1 MCQSTGVS
9 AGGLRLPESHS
20 VRGEYVSDNVLK
32 SERLPTPRRAS
43 HAPRRNHVLSLL
55 ATEFNEADQAFGLF
69 DDFLRHETYD
79 SAFCQRLLTVAK
91 QRRAASWDIRRLAV
105 LMLEHQILK
114 LHPDDAD
121 DFDVLF
127 TQLNLKETRGSGG
140 GIVSLVLKEGY
151 STTDTRQFIREF
163 LDKLARL
170 QRVHDAVRGRN
181 TPETALR
188 DFIELSRHDCK
199 LSLARYL
206 FTPEEIVDEIL
217 SRLHATDGA
226 RDLDPSQPWFVE
238 EEVVRAYGCLPVFE
252 AIILKTLCQT
262 SKIYWASGTTSS
274 EINSLV
280 EYPESTVVLVIK
292 PPGSEIEFEIKRAGR
307 RGDHPL
313 TVVYARKGSAVPP
326 SHRLDG
332 GSMQWLLRYEANAA
346 SELSLMYRLVHG
358 TEAPI
363 PHYVSRSTIY
373 SVPVRDAEVQTL
385 RYFTESRLFEPG
397 FREMRAAMAQSV
409 AAFKAEGYGRFPDL
423 PGDLG
428 LTAQFISV
436 VAPAQAILSGTS
448 SFRLDKLAAYLSSDG
463 AQRYFDEN
471 VAIGSSRHRS
481 RRFADAVLE
490 EILGVYHPPDV
501 RYYSYRQ
508 YLTAAFAV
516 ASNRAR
522 ADGYYLSFVQQIARF
537 WGTLLAVRGF
547 TRGESFVARNVGLK
561 SVWVTGQWQVRII
574 FMDHDAVVIPGPRD
588 HDFYPQF
595 ALDGMALDETY
606 IWGGLPPEEL
616 ATSAVGYLQA
626 IYRVSDDLKEQ
637 GQSLARI
644 ALRDAYKNTQH
655 ALVTNAKL
663 RSLFD
668 AVFLK
673 RLPDW
678 DTLVRGYVQ
687 ITPDTP
693 ASTKWRDE
701 MRKMLAEKGY
711 DRHTTEVYLDSVRD
725 NRLFLERYR
734 YLFSNSG

>member
-1 MCQSTGVS
+1 
-9 AGGLRLPESHS
+9 
-20 VRGEYVSDNVLK
+20 VL
-32 SERLPTPRRAS
+32 
-43 HAPRRNHVLSLL
+43 NLL
-55 ATEFNEADQAFGLF
+55 ATEFDEADQAFAVF
-69 DDFLRHETYD
+69 DDFLRHEAYD
-79 SAFCQRLLTVAK
+79 SAFCQRLLTAAR
-91 QRRAASWDIRRLAV
+91 QRSSGSWDIRRLAV

-114 LHPDDAD
+114 LHPDDEIEF
-121 DFDVLF
+121 DFLF
-127 TQLNLKETRGSGG
+127 TQLNLKETRETGG
-140 GIVSLVLKEGY
+140 GIASSVLKEGY

-163 LDKLARL
+163 LDKLAR
-170 QRVHDAVRGRN
+170 QRRVHDAVRGRK
-181 TPETALR
+181 TPAAALR

-217 SRLHATDGA
+217 SHLRATDGA
-226 RDLDPSQPWFVE
+226 TDLDPSQPWFVE
-238 EEVVRAYGCLPVFE
+238 EEIVRANRSLPVFE
-252 AIILKTLCQT
+252 ATILKTLCRT
-262 SKIYWASGTTSS
+262 SKIYWTSGVTSS

-307 RGDHPL
+307 KGDHPL
-313 TVVYARKGSAVPP
+313 TVVYARKGSTVPP

-346 SELSLMYRLVHG
+346 SELSVIHRLVHG

-373 SVPVRDAEVQTL
+373 SVPVRGAEVQTL
-385 RYFTESRLFEPG
+385 IYFTDSRMFEQG
-397 FREMRAAMAQSV
+397 FREMRAAMAHSV
-409 AAFKAEGYGRFPDL
+409 AAFKAEGYGSFPDL

-448 SFRLDKLAAYLSSDG
+448 SFRLDKLAVYLSSDG
-463 AQRYFDEN
+463 AERYFDGN
-471 VAIGSSRHRS
+471 VAIGSSSHRS

-490 EILGVYHPPDV
+490 EILGAYHSPDV

-516 ASNRAR
+516 TSNRAR
-522 ADGYYLSFVQQIARF
+522 ADGYYLSFLQQIARF

-561 SVWVTGQWQVRII
+561 SVWVAGQWQVKII

-588 HDFYPQF
+588 QDFYPQL
-595 ALDGMALDETY
+595 ALDGMTLDETY

-616 ATSAVGYLQA
+616 ATSAVGHLQT

-637 GQSLARI
+637 GQSLARV
-644 ALRDAYKNTQH
+644 ALRDAYKTTQH
-655 ALVTNAKL
+655 SLVTNAKL

-678 DTLVRGYVQ
+678 DTLVRGYLQ

-693 ASTKWRDE
+693 ASTKWRDD

-711 DRHTTEVYLDSVRD
+711 DRRTSEAYLESVRD
-725 NRLFLERYR
+725 NRLFLERYS
-734 YLFSNSG
+734 YLFAHSG

>member
-1 MCQSTGVS
+1 
-9 AGGLRLPESHS
+9 
-20 VRGEYVSDNVLK
+20 VL
-32 SERLPTPRRAS
+32 
-43 HAPRRNHVLSLL
+43 NLL
-55 ATEFNEADQAFGLF
+55 ATEFDEADQAFALF
-69 DDFLRHETYD
+69 DDILRHEAYD
-79 SAFCQRLLTVAK
+79 NAFCQRLLTVAK
-91 QRRAASWDIRRLAV
+91 QRGSASWDIRKLAA

-114 LHPDDAD
+114 LHPDDVD
-121 DFDVLF
+121 EFDFIF
-127 TQLNLKETRGSGG
+127 TQLNLKETRGPDG
-140 GIVSLVLKEGY
+140 GIVSSVLKEGY
-151 STTDTRQFIREF
+151 STTDPRQFIREF
-163 LDKLARL
+163 LDKLARR

-181 TPETALR
+181 TPDTALR

-206 FTPEEIVDEIL
+206 FTPEEIVVEIL
-217 SRLHATDGA
+217 SRLRVTDGA

-238 EEVVRAYGCLPVFE
+238 EEIVRAHRSLPVFE
-252 AIILKTLCQT
+252 AMILKSLCQT

-280 EYPESTVVLVIK
+280 ECPESTVVLVIK

-313 TVVYARKGSAVPP
+313 TVVYARNGSAVPP

-346 SELSLMYRLVHG
+346 SELRLIYRLVHG
-358 TEAPI
+358 IEAPI

-385 RYFTESRLFEPG
+385 RYFTESRMYEQG

-409 AAFKAEGYGRFPDL
+409 AAFRAEGYGRFPDL

-463 AQRYFDEN
+463 AQRYFEEN
-471 VAIGSSRHRS
+471 VAIGSSRDRS

-490 EILGVYHPPDV
+490 EILGVYQPPDV
-501 RYYSYRQ
+501 RYDSYRQ
-508 YLTAAFAV
+508 YLAAAFAV

-522 ADGYYLSFVQQIARF
+522 ADGCYLSFVQQIARF

-561 SVWVTGQWQVRII
+561 SVWADGRWQVKII

-588 HDFYPQF
+588 RDFYPQF

-606 IWGGLPPEEL
+606 IWGGLPPEER
-616 ATSAVGYLQA
+616 ATSAVGHLQT

-655 ALVTNAKL
+655 ALATNAKL

-678 DTLVRGYVQ
+678 DTLVDGYLR

-701 MRKMLAEKGY
+701 MRKMLDEKGY
-711 DRHTTEVYLDSVRD
+711 DKRTCEAYLDSVRD
-725 NRLFLERYR
+725 NRWFLERYG
-734 YLFSNSG
+734 YLFDSSR

>member
-1 MCQSTGVS
+1 VTVHRRERRWTPDCPSPN
-9 AGGLRLPESHS
+9 LR
-20 VRGEYVSDNVLK
+20 
-32 SERLPTPRRAS
+32 
-43 HAPRRNHVLSLL
+43 SLL
-55 ATEFNEADQAFGLF
+55 ATEFDDAERALALF

-79 SAFCQRLLTVAK
+79 NAFCQRLLAVAR
-91 QRRAASWDIRRLAV
+91 QRTAALWNVRKLAV

-114 LHPDDAD
+114 LHPGDAD
-121 DFDVLF
+121 EFDYLF
-127 TQLNLKETRGSGG
+127 TQLNLKETRGTGG
-140 GIVSLVLKEGY
+140 GIASSVLKEGY
-151 STTDTRQFIREF
+151 STTETHQFTREF
-163 LDKLARL
+163 LDKLARGR
-170 QRVHDAVRGRN
+170 RVHDAVRGRN
-181 TPETALR
+181 TPDTALR
-188 DFIELSRHDCK
+188 DFIALSRHDCK

-206 FTPEEIVDEIL
+206 FTPQEIVDEIL
-217 SRLHATDGA
+217 SRLRVTDGA

-238 EEVVRAYGCLPVFE
+238 EEIVRATGCLPAFE
-252 AIILKTLCQT
+252 ATILKTLCRT

-274 EINSLV
+274 QINALV
-280 EYPESTVVLVIK
+280 EYPESTVVLVVK

-313 TVVYARKGSAVPP
+313 TVVYERKGSAVPP

-346 SELSLMYRLVHG
+346 SELGLIYRLVHG

-363 PHYVSRSTIY
+363 PHYVARSTTY
-373 SVPVRDAEVQTL
+373 SVPVGDAEVQTL
-385 RYFTESRLFEPG
+385 RYFTESRMFGQG
-397 FREMRAAMAQSV
+397 FREMRAAMAHSV
-409 AAFKAEGYGRFPDL
+409 AAFNAEGYGKLPDL

-436 VAPAQAILSGTS
+436 VGPAQAILSGTS
-448 SFRLDKLAAYLSSDG
+448 SFRLDKLAAYLSNDG
-463 AQRYFDEN
+463 AQRYFEESAA
-471 VAIGSSRHRS
+471 VGSSRHQW
-481 RRFADAVLE
+481 RRFADALLE
-490 EILGVYHPPDV
+490 EILGVYDPPDV
-501 RYYSYRQ
+501 RFHNYRQ

-516 ASNRAR
+516 ASNRAK
-522 ADGYYLSFVQQIARF
+522 ADGYYLEFVQHIARF

-561 SVWVTGQWQVRII
+561 SVWAAGRWQVRII
-574 FMDHDAVVIPGPRD
+574 FMDHDAVVIPGPLDR
-588 HDFYPQF
+588 DFYPQF

-606 IWGGLPPEEL
+606 IWGGVPPEER
-616 ATSAVGYLQA
+616 ATSAVGHLQT

-637 GQSLARI
+637 GQALARV

-678 DTLVRGYVQ
+678 DTLVDGYLR
-687 ITPDTP
+687 IAPDTP
-693 ASTKWRDE
+693 ACTKWRDE

-711 DRHTTEVYLDSVRD
+711 DKRTCEAYLDSVRD
-725 NRLFLERYR
+725 NRWFLERYGD
-734 YLFSNSG
+734 LFDSAA

>member
-1 MCQSTGVS
+1 M
-9 AGGLRLPESHS
+9 L
-20 VRGEYVSDNVLK
+20 N
-32 SERLPTPRRAS
+32 
-43 HAPRRNHVLSLL
+43 LL
-55 ATEFNEADQAFGLF
+55 ATEFSEAGQAFGLF

-79 SAFCQRLLTVAK
+79 NALCQRLLTVAK
-91 QRRAASWDIRRLAV
+91 QRRSASWDARKLAV

-121 DFDVLF
+121 EFDFLF
-127 TQLNLKETRGSGG
+127 TQLNLKETRGTGG
-140 GIVSLVLKEGY
+140 GIASSVLKEGY
-151 STTDTRQFIREF
+151 STTETRQFIREF
-163 LDKLARL
+163 LDRLARL
-170 QRVHDAVRGRN
+170 QRVHDAVRGRK
-181 TPETALR
+181 TPDPALR
-188 DFIELSRHDCK
+188 DFVELSRHDCK

-217 SRLHATDGA
+217 SRLRTTDGA
-226 RDLDPSQPWFVE
+226 RDLDPSEPWFVE
-238 EEVVRAYGCLPVFE
+238 EELVRANRCLPVFE
-252 AIILKTLCQT
+252 ATILKTLCQT

-292 PPGSEIEFEIKRAGR
+292 PPGSDIEFEIKRAGR
-307 RGDHPL
+307 KGDHPL
-313 TVVYARKGSAVPP
+313 NVVYARKGSAVPP

-346 SELSLMYRLVHG
+346 SELGLIYRLVHG
-358 TEAPI
+358 AEAPI
-363 PHYVSRSTIY
+363 PQYVSRSTIY

-385 RYFTESRLFEPG
+385 RYFTESRLFEHG

-409 AAFKAEGYGRFPDL
+409 EAFNAEGYGRFPSL

-463 AQRYFDEN
+463 AQRYFEAN
-471 VAIGSSRHRS
+471 VATGSAGPRS

-501 RYYSYRQ
+501 KYYTYRQ
-508 YLTAAFAV
+508 YVTAAFAV
-516 ASNRAR
+516 ASNRAK
-522 ADGYYLSFVQQIARF
+522 ADGYYLSFVQEIARF
-537 WGTLLAVRGF
+537 WGTLLGVRGF

-561 SVWVTGQWQVRII
+561 SVWVAGRWQVKII

-588 HDFYPQF
+588 QDFYPPF

-606 IWGGLPPEEL
+606 IWGGVPPEER

-644 ALRDAYKNTQH
+644 ALRDAYKNTQR
-655 ALVTNAKL
+655 ALETNANL

-678 DTLVRGYVQ
+678 DTLVQGYLQ

-693 ASTKWRDE
+693 ASTRWRNE
-701 MRKMLAEKGY
+701 MRKMLAAKGY
-711 DRHTTEVYLDSVRD
+711 DRRKSEVYLDSVTD
-725 NRLFLERYR
+725 NRLLLERYQ
-734 YLFSNSG
+734 YLFANSG

>member
-1 MCQSTGVS
+1 M
-9 AGGLRLPESHS
+9 L
-20 VRGEYVSDNVLK
+20 N
-32 SERLPTPRRAS
+32 
-43 HAPRRNHVLSLL
+43 LL
-55 ATEFNEADQAFGLF
+55 ATEFDEADQAFALF
-69 DDFLRHETYD
+69 DDFLRHQAYD
-79 SAFCQRLLTVAK
+79 NAFCERLLTVAK
-91 QRRAASWDIRRLAV
+91 QRSPASWDIRKLAV

-114 LHPDDAD
+114 LHPDDEHE
-121 DFDVLF
+121 FDSLF
-127 TQLNLKETRGSGG
+127 TQLNLKETRGTNG
-140 GIVSLVLKEGY
+140 GIASSVLKEGY

-163 LDKLARL
+163 LDKLAR
-170 QRVHDAVRGRN
+170 QRRVHDAVRGRK
-181 TPETALR
+181 TPDTALR

-206 FTPEEIVDEIL
+206 FTPGEIVDEIL
-217 SRLHATDGA
+217 SRLRATDGA

-238 EEVVRAYGCLPVFE
+238 EEIVRANRRLPVFE
-252 AIILKTLCQT
+252 ATILKTLCQT

-280 EYPESTVVLVIK
+280 EYPESAVVLVIK

-307 RGDHPL
+307 QGDHPL
-313 TVVYARKGSAVPP
+313 TVVYARKGTAVPP

-332 GSMQWLLRYEANAA
+332 GSMQWLLRYEAKAA
-346 SELSLMYRLVHG
+346 SELSLIYRLVHG
-358 TEAPI
+358 SEAPI
-363 PHYVSRSTIY
+363 PEYVSRSTIY
-373 SVPVRDAEVQTL
+373 AVPVRDAEVQTL
-385 RYFTESRLFEPG
+385 RYFTESQVFEQG

-409 AAFKAEGYGRFPDL
+409 AAFNAEGYGKFPSL

-471 VAIGSSRHRS
+471 LAIESSRHRS
-481 RRFADAVLE
+481 RRFADAILE
-490 EILGVYHPPDV
+490 EILGVYHVPDV
-501 RYYSYRQ
+501 RYYTYRQ

-516 ASNRAR
+516 SSNRTR
-522 ADGYYLSFVQQIARF
+522 ADGHYLSFVQQIARF
-537 WGTLLAVRGF
+537 WGTLLAVRGS

-561 SVWVTGQWQVRII
+561 SVWVAGQWQVKII
-574 FMDHDAVVIPGPRD
+574 FMDHDAVAIPGPRD
-588 HDFYPQF
+588 QDFYPQL

-616 ATSAVGYLQA
+616 ATSAVGYLQT

-637 GQSLARI
+637 GQSLARV
-644 ALRDAYKNTQH
+644 ALKDAYKATQH
-655 ALVTNAKL
+655 ALVTNVTL

-668 AVFLK
+668 PVFLK

-678 DTLVRGYVQ
+678 DTLVTGYLQ
-687 ITPDTP
+687 ITRDTP

-711 DRHTTEVYLDSVRD
+711 DRRTSEAYLDSVTD
-725 NRLFLERYR
+725 NRVFLERYS
-734 YLFSNSG
+734 YLFANSE

>member
-1 MCQSTGVS
+1 
-9 AGGLRLPESHS
+9 
-20 VRGEYVSDNVLK
+20 VL
-32 SERLPTPRRAS
+32 
-43 HAPRRNHVLSLL
+43 NLL
-55 ATEFNEADQAFGLF
+55 ATEFDEADHAFALF
-69 DDFLRHETYD
+69 DDFLRHEAYD
-79 SAFCQRLLTVAK
+79 NAFCQRLLTVAK
-91 QRRAASWDIRRLAV
+91 QRSSASWAIRKLAV

-121 DFDVLF
+121 EFDGLF
-127 TQLNLKETRGSGG
+127 TQLNLKETRGTGG
-140 GIVSLVLKEGY
+140 GIASSVLKEGY

-163 LDKLARL
+163 LDKLAR
-170 QRVHDAVRGRN
+170 QRCVHDAVRGRK
-181 TPETALR
+181 TPDTALR

-217 SRLHATDGA
+217 SRLRATDGA
-226 RDLDPSQPWFVE
+226 RDLDPSQLWFVE
-238 EEVVRAYGCLPVFE
+238 EEIVRANRSLPVFE
-252 AIILKTLCQT
+252 ATILKSLCQT
-262 SKIYWASGTTSS
+262 SKIYWPSGTPSS
-274 EINSLV
+274 EINALV

-307 RGDHPL
+307 KGDHPL

-332 GSMQWLLRYEANAA
+332 GSMQWLLRYEAKAA
-346 SELSLMYRLVHG
+346 SELSLIFRLVHG

-373 SVPVRDAEVQTL
+373 SVPVRDAQVQTL
-385 RYFTESRLFEPG
+385 RYFTESRVFEQG
-397 FREMRAAMAQSV
+397 FHEMRAAMAQSV
-409 AAFKAEGYGRFPDL
+409 AAFNAEGYGHFPDL

-448 SFRLDKLAAYLSSDG
+448 SFRLDKLAAYLSRDG
-463 AQRYFDEN
+463 AQRYFEEN
-471 VAIGSSRHRS
+471 VSIVSSRDRS

-490 EILGVYHPPDV
+490 EILGLYHRPEV
-501 RYYSYRQ
+501 RSYSYRQ

-537 WGTLLAVRGF
+537 WGTVLAVRGF
-547 TRGESFVARNVGLK
+547 SRGESFVARNVGLK
-561 SVWVTGQWQVRII
+561 SVWVAGQWQVKII
-574 FMDHDAVVIPGPRD
+574 FMDHDAVVIPGSRD
-588 HDFYPQF
+588 QDFYPKF

-616 ATSAVGYLQA
+616 ATSAVGYLQS

-637 GQSLARI
+637 GQSLARV
-644 ALRDAYKNTQH
+644 ALRDAYKATQH

-678 DTLVRGYVQ
+678 DTLVKGYLQ
-687 ITPDTP
+687 ITRDAP

-711 DRHTTEVYLDSVRD
+711 DRRTSESHLDSVID
-725 NRLFLERYR
+725 NRLFLERYSF
-734 YLFSNSG
+734 LFANSG